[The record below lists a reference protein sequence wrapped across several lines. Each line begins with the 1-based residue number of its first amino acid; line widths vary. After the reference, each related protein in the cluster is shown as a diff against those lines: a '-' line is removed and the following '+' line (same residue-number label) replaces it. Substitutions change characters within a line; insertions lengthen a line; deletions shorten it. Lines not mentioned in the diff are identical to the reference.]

1 MRVVEEGRATMGEVV
16 TNAKQ
21 INAFLGERSAA
32 AREQAIGVE
41 QVGQAIQALDANTQQ
56 NAALL
61 EETMVSASSPRK
73 QADTLQEEIANFRLV

>member
-21 INAFLGERSAA
+21 INAFLGEISTA

-61 EETMVSASSPRK
+61 EETMESASSLRK